1 VSISQVKLTK
11 VSILKSG
18 ICAAKRRCAVTHA
31 VEIVDV
37 PRLPLLYPVAKG
49 ARWLTRVTESKR
61 GIGKEPAGPLKL

>member
-1 VSISQVKLTK
+1 MSISQVKLTK
-11 VSILKSG
+11 VSILKSA

-37 PRLPLLYPVAKG
+37 PRLPLLYPVAELLN
-49 ARWLTRVTESKR
+49 ASESKR